1 MSGLTDQL
9 SMIGRHHCLMGAF
22 ERAWMVVKTKGINI
36 NDSETPYTDMILSG
50 KKTVETRKK
59 PTLDAYVGQ
68 KVGIVQ
74 TGKGPAKLVGYA
86 KVGKPRKYGSKKE
99 FDRDRKRHRVPAG
112 SKHDKS
118 SGYGYPLSEVKR
130 AKEKKVKSRGL
141 VSREI

>member
-1 MSGLTDQL
+1 MC
-9 SMIGRHHCLMGAF
+9 MEAF
-22 ERAWMVVKTKGINI
+22 ERAWLVAKTKGINI
-36 NDSETPYTDMILSG
+36 NDSETPYTSMILSG

-59 PTLDAYVGQ
+59 PTLDAYVGE
-68 KVGIVQ
+68 KVGIVR

-86 KVGKPRKYGSKKE
+86 KVGKPRKYESKRE

-130 AKEKKVKSRGL
+130 VKPRKVKSRGI
-141 VSREI
+141 VSREVS